1 MEPTA
6 TTPARWELGADVV
19 LFAIFFLALLAVLL
33 VLVYRTMQRPRL
45 YPTLRGPELKPV
57 LTWQAVVRY
66 LVTTPFMVAFWFI
79 AILLVL
85 NWATK
90 DRSPEDMALVA
101 VAVVGAARLLAHIDE
116 EMSRELGKNIPL
128 VVLGIVLIGR
138 DTATVEQFL
147 ASIDEFAENADDIDQ
162 FWTVLVAFDV
172 LVTATWYAFKF
183 GNWRARTSL
192 PFMARLA
199 RVVDPIVRP
208 IRAVINFG
216 KPRVEPAVPAAGA
229 AGVGDGVPGDGVP
242 GDGVGAPGDGGKVAD
257 GGP

>member
-6 TTPARWELGADVV
+6 TTPARWELGADLA
-19 LFAIFFLALLAVLL
+19 LFAIFSLALLAVLL

-90 DRSPEDMALVA
+90 EGSPEDMALVA
-101 VAVVGAARLLAHIDE
+101 VAVVGASRLLAHIDE
-116 EMSRELGKNIPL
+116 EMSHELGKNIPL
-128 VVLGIVLIGR
+128 VVLGIVLIGE
-138 DTATVEQFL
+138 DTATAEQFL
-147 ASIDEFAENADDIDQ
+147 ASIDEFVENADDIDH
-162 FWTVLVAFDV
+162 FWTVLVLFDV
-172 LVTATWYAFKF
+172 FVTAVWYGLKF

-192 PFMARLA
+192 PFMTRSA
-199 RVVDPIVRP
+199 RVVGPIVRP
-208 IRAVINFG
+208 VRAVINFG
-216 KPRVEPAVPAAGA
+216 KPRVEPVAPAAVVA
-229 AGVGDGVPGDGVP
+229 AGVPGD
-242 GDGVGAPGDGGKVAD
+242 PGDGGRAAD